1 MSPPGPTVAGPL
13 FVTTTSDVTATEV
26 FVVALLFERF
36 GSVSLVEAFA
46 VLVIVVPFA
55 VVGFTR
61 TAMLN
66 VAEAPAASS
75 AFVQVIVP
83 VAPTAG
89 FVQANEG
96 PAVCVFETN
105 VVFAG
110 TASVIETS
118 CAPTVPTLDTV
129 TV

>member
-1 MSPPGPTVAGPL
+1 MPPGPTVAGPL
-13 FVTTTSDVTATEV
+13 FVTTTSDVTATDV
-26 FVVALLFERF
+26 LVVAVLFARF
-36 GSVSLVEAFA
+36 GSVSLTEAFA

-61 TAMLN
+61 TTMLN
-66 VAEAPAASS
+66 VADAPAANS
-75 AFVQVIVP
+75 AFVQLTVP
-83 VAPTAG
+83 VPPTAG
-89 FVQANEG
+89 FVHAKEG

-118 CAPTVPTLDTV
+118 CAPTVPTLETV